1 MSIPNKNV
9 DDPSKANL
17 KSEMK
22 YSVPID
28 RPRGALTR
36 KELPLIVLLAL
47 LIGVWVWAI
56 SAWTSDI
63 PMSGWIPLGFG
74 GVSMLMVAVGLIS
87 WMSYSNRRGYDEE
100 ALRLPM

>member
-28 RPRGALTR
+28 RQRGALTR
-36 KELPLIVLLAL
+36 KELPLIGSPDRSMGLGNLGVDQRYSDERLDSLGIRRCFHAHGRGRLNKLDVLQQP
-47 LIGVWVWAI
+47 
-56 SAWTSDI
+56 S
-63 PMSGWIPLGFG
+63 
-74 GVSMLMVAVGLIS
+74 
-87 WMSYSNRRGYDEE
+87 
-100 ALRLPM
+100 RL